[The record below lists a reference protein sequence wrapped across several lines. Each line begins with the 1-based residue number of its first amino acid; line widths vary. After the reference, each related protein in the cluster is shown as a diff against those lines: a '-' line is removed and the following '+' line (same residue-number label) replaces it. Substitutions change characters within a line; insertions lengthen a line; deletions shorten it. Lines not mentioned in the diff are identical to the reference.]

1 VRPGFEV
8 AVTHFLETGKI
19 WGGEGDPPE
28 IHSPL
33 YVSIIDEIKERTG
46 APKGEVPV
54 GEPWEA
60 RVPTELIIV
69 KATADLPKWKRTAP
83 DEWQWVPDTT

>member
-1 VRPGFEV
+1 M
-8 AVTHFLETGKI
+8 

-28 IHSPL
+28 INSPL

-46 APKGEVPV
+46 APKGEIPV
-54 GEPWEA
+54 GDPWEA

-83 DEWQWVPDTT
+83 GEWQWVPDETA